1 MTALGKRF
9 RDLRSNVNGV
19 NDGLSNVEKNL
30 KQIDNLTQDL
40 SSTMSQAFT
49 IDKDNSIDKF
59 KNALSDIN
67 RISQDIKKTQDERA
81 ILSKSEFSFAKDSTK
96 ASSEQL
102 KTQAQTLVIAREKL
116 KLAKNAAKAQGDVLK
131 AQLATAIANGA
142 NMEDQEKIQEAIN
155 QNKKAQESFTNAIN
169 QSLKSQKSVNAA
181 MGNAK
186 FRETAEKGLGKINT
200 AAKSV
205 SNTVMGAFGISSLN
219 PLTLLVD
226 MFGFAVKAAIDL
238 DTELGNAAKSMNQT
252 YEAAGKSRLAMI
264 DVAQASGELGINA
277 THMQQ
282 TFLAL
287 NKSLGTGVVFEKMG
301 KSLQKDIGF
310 MAMMENYAGLTAE
323 ESNNILKYSLQLG
336 KSAKST
342 SGILMAQYKASS
354 LKYKIVVNEKDAL
367 KEIGKISESIKAS
380 TSGGA
385 AGLAKALAAAKGLGV
400 SLNDVE
406 NTASSLL
413 NFEVSIE
420 KEMSAEL
427 LLGRDLNLEK
437 ARQYAL
443 NNDMVGVAEEIL
455 RIAGSKAEFENMSFI
470 QQQALAA
477 AIGMTREQLAG
488 ALNTQEQ
495 QKEISKEAIS
505 DEQAKY
511 EQLVASHGE
520 QGAIGVMMQQQLA
533 LQTQQASSQEKIAQA
548 KLKEKDVISSGLIP
562 AMTTLNSKMTEM
574 IKKLQQIFEK
584 LGGWKNILYVIVG
597 IIGVSMVAGMAKFIA
612 NIRTTMKL
620 LKEMQI
626 MQKVS
631 AGIEIVRGSWAS
643 LGPAPGVGPLLA
655 AAAIGIGMG
664 VLGTIAAQD
673 MSDGIIPSTNNSGF
687 GDRIMYGP
695 EGAISFNNKD
705 TIVAGTD
712 LFAKKAN
719 DYMAPAGNI
728 EMINP
733 PPPPP
738 PPNDNF
744 TNNMDEFKKLLIDLS
759 SRPIANNIQIGAES
773 IIKATTGA
781 ESNKEGLA
789 RSQNSFELQ

>member
-1 MTALGKRF
+1 MPLRQRLQGVIDTLG
-9 RDLRSNVNGV
+9 
-19 NDGLSNVEKNL
+19 
-30 KQIDNLTQDL
+30 QIDNLTQEL
-40 SSTMSQAFT
+40 SSTMSKAFT

-59 KNALSDIN
+59 KSTLSEIKN
-67 RISQDIKKTQDERA
+67 ISQDIKKTQDERA
-81 ILSKSEFSFAKDSTK
+81 ILSKSEFSFAKDLTK

-102 KTQAQTLVIAREKL
+102 KKQAQSIVIAREKL
-116 KLAKNAAKAQGDVLK
+116 KLAKNAIITEGHALQAS
-131 AQLATAIANGA
+131 LAAAIANG
-142 NMEDQEKIQEAIN
+142 DIN
-155 QNKKAQESFTNAIN
+155 NKVKEIEESITKNKKAQDSFTNAIN
-169 QSLKSQKSVNAA
+169 QSLKVQKDVNAA
-181 MGNAK
+181 MGDAK
-186 FRETAEKGLGKINT
+186 FRETAEKGLGKINNT
-200 AAKSV
+200 AKSV
-205 SNTVMGAFGISSLN
+205 SDTIMGAFGISSLN

-264 DVAQASGELGINA
+264 DVADASRELGINA

-287 NKSLGTGVVFEKMG
+287 NKSLGTGVAFEKMG
-301 KSLQKDIGF
+301 KSLQEDIGF

-354 LKYKIVVNEKDAL
+354 LKYGIVVNEKDIL
-367 KEIGKISESIKAS
+367 KEIGNISESIKAS

-413 NFEVSIE
+413 NFEDSIE

-427 LLGRDLNLEK
+427 LLGKDLNLEK

-443 NNDMVGVAEEIL
+443 NNDLKGVSEEIL
-455 RIAGSKAEFENMSFI
+455 RIAGSKAEFENMSFL

-511 EQLVASHGE
+511 EQLVATHGE

-548 KLKEKDVISSGLIP
+548 KLKEKDVIATGLIP
-562 AMTTLNSKMTEM
+562 AMTSLNSKMEEM
-574 IKKLQQIFEK
+574 IKRLKEIFEK

-597 IIGVSMVAGMAKFIA
+597 IIGISMVAGIAKFIA

-626 MQKVS
+626 MQKAS
-631 AGIEIVRGSWAS
+631 AGIEIVRGAWAS
-643 LGPAPGVGPLLA
+643 LGPTPAVGPLLA
-655 AAAIGIGMG
+655 AAAIGVGMG
-664 VLGTIAAQD
+664 ILGTIAVQD
-673 MSDGIIPSTNNSGF
+673 MSDGIIPPTNNGGF
-687 GDRIMYGP
+687 GDRVMYGP
-695 EGAISFNNKD
+695 KGAISFNNKD

-712 LFAKKAN
+712 LFAKRAN
-719 DYMAPAGNI
+719 DYMAPAGSI

-733 PPPPP
+733 PPKDPP

-773 IIKATTGA
+773 IIKATTGT

-789 RSQNSFELQ
+789 RSQNAFQLQ